1 MDIGKGSKLAH
12 RRPWRRRTKHRVSR
26 LSGRGATSSSSC
38 WKGTDHFARTGGA
51 FKPRWLVWQ
60 WPVAPRDVPEIPL
73 PTTGIPGRGRR
84 SPRGVGRSR
93 PAARTAHASTAPPP
107 HPPES
112 ASGLDA
118 RAPPLVLRRRRRPP
132 GERRSA
138 TFTSGSWFRSCSVRL
153 GPIPRV
159 TGRGARLAWPGL
171 VAESQPARRGGRAPL
186 VLTGGCMWPRCGG
199 AGSR

>member
-1 MDIGKGSKLAH
+1 MHSSQKKMDIGKGSKLAH

-38 WKGTDHFARTGGA
+38 WKGTDHFARTGGP

-93 PAARTAHASTAPPP
+93 PAARTAAPTRAPPRRPAAPPP
-107 HPPES
+107 GKRQRPGRP
-112 ASGLDA
+112 
-118 RAPPLVLRRRRRPP
+118 RAPPLALRRRQRP
-132 GERRSA
+132 GERRSRA
-138 TFTSGSWFRSCSVRL
+138 ARTRERRLRLVPGSGSVLFFSVRF
-153 GPIPRV
+153 
-159 TGRGARLAWPGL
+159 
-171 VAESQPARRGGRAPL
+171 RA
-186 VLTGGCMWPRCGG
+186 
-199 AGSR
+199 

>member
-1 MDIGKGSKLAH
+1 MHSSQKKMDIGKGSKLAH

-60 WPVAPRDVPEIPL
+60 WLVTPRDVPEIPL

-93 PAARTAHASTAPPP
+93 PAARTAAPT
-107 HPPES
+107 
-112 ASGLDA
+112 
-118 RAPPLVLRRRRRPP
+118 RAPPRRPTPRKARAAWTRARRLSFSGAGAGRPARGGARRLRLVP
-132 GERRSA
+132 G
-138 TFTSGSWFRSCSVRL
+138 SGPVLFGSVRF
-153 GPIPRV
+153 
-159 TGRGARLAWPGL
+159 
-171 VAESQPARRGGRAPL
+171 RA
-186 VLTGGCMWPRCGG
+186 
-199 AGSR
+199 